1 MREAPSAEA
10 LRRFRQ
16 PGWANAWLPDE
27 VAVPPEWAEAGFV
40 ALGRMQMTGRDGQ
53 RSVWDTLVD
62 TAGTRVVSLPVAAPA
77 GPRGGAHV
85 TVMSPLE
92 GGGAVTTVD
101 GSGAPS
107 RLRFFLIEPHHPP
120 SGIHQ
125 RWSDDGQPRALLAA
139 HAAQLAHA
147 GPPRAIEG
155 RHEWRRAMRRVQ
167 RRTLDVHAALRHA
180 TRHQKVVL
188 FGSLIV
194 LLGLWFGWPLLQAQ
208 LGPAAPAG
216 PLLGIPWL
224 LQLVMLAFVPTIL
237 ERVYLVLATR
247 RLART
252 GPIPE
257 VEPLP

>member
-1 MREAPSAEA
+1 MREPPSAEA

-16 PGWANAWLPDE
+16 PGWANAWLPDD

-40 ALGRMQMTGRDGQ
+40 ALGRMQMTGRGGQ

-62 TAGTRVVSLPVAAPA
+62 AAGTRVVSIPVAAPG
-77 GPRGGAHV
+77 GPRGGAHT

-92 GGGAVTTVD
+92 RGVAVTTVD

-120 SGIHQ
+120 SGLYQ
-125 RWSDDGQPRALLAA
+125 RWSDDGHPRALLAA
-139 HAAQLAHA
+139 HAAQLERA
-147 GPPRAIEG
+147 GAARAIEG

-180 TRHQKVVL
+180 TRHQKLVL
-188 FGSLIV
+188 FGSLIA
-194 LLGLWFGWPLLQAQ
+194 LLGLWFGWPVVQAR
-208 LGPAAPAG
+208 LTPGAPTE

-247 RLART
+247 RLAST

-257 VEPLP
+257 VEPPA